1 LGGFAGI
8 KGYISPYPC
17 IRQCIAKKIDNG
29 GLGNEYRRQLGTDL
43 LSDQVKSILYDAEDD
58 KIGRIR
64 DVYHEEIKRVAL
76 WVEKNYDSDRHAKW
90 MYDEATE
97 YL

>member
-1 LGGFAGI
+1 MSIEDSWEENDIDVYEAVTDFLRNYA
-8 KGYISPYPC
+8 KLSDYI
-17 IRQCIAKKIDNG
+17 
-29 GLGNEYRRQLGTDL
+29 EETDL

>member
-1 LGGFAGI
+1 
-8 KGYISPYPC
+8 
-17 IRQCIAKKIDNG
+17 
-29 GLGNEYRRQLGTDL
+29 L

-90 MYDEATE
+90 IYDEATE